1 MTVHPEE
8 YDCAVLNRVRE
19 RLWRRSQNWMACFGG
34 PPGMSKSMSS
44 IAAAFYIT
52 GGREECI
59 HILFSAKEFIR
70 LINSGKLK
78 RGDVVVYDDPTD
90 YTSRESMKRRN
101 RNIGRILQ
109 TFREANNVALIFTIP
124 VIGWLDSTGRAL
136 FTNYF
141 EALSIDY
148 KNRLARFRVFNVSY
162 NPRSK
167 KTYFKAPMRRMP
179 SGKKGKIKYLEFE
192 LPPEA
197 FVKAYRKRKKEHLDR
212 LNLKIEEE
220 MGDEERKEQGIK
232 TEKGPTK
239 KWLIIK
245 DLQDGKNPDGT
256 PLTALQIAKK
266 HKTLLNYVYM
276 VRREMPTENI
286 TESDVE

>member
-1 MTVHPEE
+1 
-8 YDCAVLNRVRE
+8 
-19 RLWRRSQNWMACFGG
+19 MACFGG
-34 PPGMSKSMSS
+34 PPGMSKSMSA
-44 IAAAFYIT
+44 ICAAFYIT
-52 GGREECI
+52 GGRVEKI
-59 HILFSAKEFIR
+59 HVIFSAKQFIR
-70 LINSGKLK
+70 LINSGNLK
-78 RGDVVVYDDPTD
+78 RGDMIVYDDPTD

-109 TFREANNVALIFTIP
+109 TFREANNVGLIFTIP

-148 KNRLARFRVFNVSY
+148 KRKIAKFRVFTVSY
-162 NPRSK
+162 NPRTK
-167 KTYFKAPMRRMP
+167 KTYFKAPMRRME

-192 LPPEA
+192 LPPID
-197 FVKAYRKRKKEHLDR
+197 FVKKYRVDKKAHLDR
-212 LNLKIEEE
+212 LNLKIEQEID
-220 MGDEERKEQGIK
+220 DEERKEAGIK
-232 TEKGPTK
+232 TERGPTK

-276 VRREMPTENI
+276 VRREMPTETI